1 MDGIFDN
8 LEFKNESTNNVNHT
22 DKKSINNNE
31 SNLNKNIIN
40 KEPAKKMTIIRN
52 SDPNIKIESEETE
65 NTIEK
70 KDENNTYNNGIEIL
84 ELHDKVYYE
93 VIMNLRTSDGIDL
106 IDFKNKYNKELKD
119 YYDYSSLVEEKI
131 IKLENNRLVIPE
143 NLWYISNSVIVK
155 LLDSEVIK

>member
-1 MDGIFDN
+1 
-8 LEFKNESTNNVNHT
+8 
-22 DKKSINNNE
+22 
-31 SNLNKNIIN
+31 
-40 KEPAKKMTIIRN
+40 
-52 SDPNIKIESEETE
+52 
-65 NTIEK
+65 
-70 KDENNTYNNGIEIL
+70 
-84 ELHDKVYYE
+84 
-93 VIMNLRTSDGIDL
+93 MNLRTSDGIDL